1 MSGLICCEAFFM
13 MFCPLLMISFR
24 YKSTI
29 IVSTVDELNA
39 SLPTQNISALE

>member
-1 MSGLICCEAFFM
+1 MSGLICYETFIS
-13 MFCPLLMISFR
+13 MFWPLLMISFR

-39 SLPTQNISALE
+39 SLPT